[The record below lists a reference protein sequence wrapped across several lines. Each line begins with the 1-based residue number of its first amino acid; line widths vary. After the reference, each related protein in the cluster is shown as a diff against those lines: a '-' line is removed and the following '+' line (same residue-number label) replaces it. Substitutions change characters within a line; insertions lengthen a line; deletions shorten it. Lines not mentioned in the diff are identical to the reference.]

1 VLPLV
6 TLPPAPLPPRTRRR
20 PFALVAV
27 LLLALPLLT
36 GCLRAQLTMGVSSSD
51 QVTGQLVVAVPRG
64 GTPPTL
70 TVPAGLGS
78 AVTVD
83 PYSQD
88 GYTGSVVRFTAL
100 SFAQLQLLS
109 GLSADAAGAFSLN
122 LRRSGDI
129 VTLDGTVDLT
139 KVTADGADV
148 TIKISFPSP
157 VTTTNG
163 TPDGTSGI
171 TWTTAK
177 DGTLKVGQSNQLQAS
192 VRYDDPTTRSFTQ
205 WALILGGIVLGVALL
220 VAVIA
225 VLARD
230 RSPRPGRVHR

>member
-1 VLPLV
+1 MTVR
-6 TLPPAPLPPRTRRR
+6 PAPLPPRPRWRRR
-20 PFALVAV
+20 GLAVV
-27 LLLALPLLT
+27 LLLALPLLS

-51 QVTGQLVVAVPRG
+51 QVTGQLVVAVPKG

-70 TVPAGLGS
+70 TVPPGLGS
-78 AVTVD
+78 SVTVEA
-83 PYSQD
+83 YAQD
-88 GYTGSVVRFTAL
+88 SYTGSVVRFSKL

-109 GLSADAAGAFSLN
+109 GLSAVATGTYSLT

-139 KVTADGADV
+139 KVTAQGSDV
-148 TIKISFPSP
+148 TIKFSFPSP

-163 TPDGTSGI
+163 QREGANGI
-171 TWTTAK
+171 TWTTAQG
-177 DGTLKVGQSNQLQAS
+177 GTLAVGKSNLLQAS

-205 WALILGGIVLGVALL
+205 WALMLGGVVLGVALL

-225 VLARD
+225 VIARD
-230 RSPRPGRVHR
+230 RSPRPGRVGR